1 MATTSTETALNK
13 AIHNPLLQQ
22 TKKTDLEQTIS
33 SSSSSKAPDA
43 NQVPIAM
50 DKFENRLIKR
60 RKFK

>member
-22 TKKTDLEQTIS
+22 TIS

-43 NQVPIAM
+43 NQVTIAM